1 MKKLS
6 VFLAIM
12 FFCVATVFGSDLTA
26 QQILE
31 KVDNNF
37 LAENHVSV
45 SLMIIKGR
53 RGTRTIK
60 AKSWTQGVDKAFTEY
75 LAPAREKGTKML
87 KLKDELWIWAPEADR
102 VIRIAGHMLRQSVM
116 GSDASYEDFMED
128 PRLTNIYKAS
138 LAEADTFAGRPCYVL
153 KLTAKKEGLSYY
165 SRKLWVDK
173 ERFLPLKEERYA
185 KSGKLLKII
194 EITEVFKTGKR
205 WYPKRM
211 FYKDALKSGK
221 GTEFVIE
228 SIKFN
233 VKIPPYLFT
242 KSSLRR

>member
-6 VFLAIM
+6 MFLAIM
-12 FFCVATVFGSDLTA
+12 FFCAAAVSGAGITA
-26 QQILE
+26 KQILE

-37 LAENHVSV
+37 LADNHVSV
-45 SLMIIKGR
+45 SLMMIKGR

-60 AKSWTQGVDKAFTEY
+60 AKSWTQGIDKAFTEY

-87 KLKDELWIWAPEADR
+87 KLKDELWIWSPEADR

-128 PRLTNIYKAS
+128 PRLTNIYKAV
-138 LAEADTFAGRPCYVL
+138 LAGMEKIDGRPCYVL
-153 KLTAKKEGLSYY
+153 KLTAKKEGVSYY

-185 KSGKLLKII
+185 KSGKLLKVVK
-194 EITEVFKTGKR
+194 ITEVFKAGKR
-205 WYPKRM
+205 WYPKKM

-242 KSSLRR
+242 KAALRR